1 MDHLSSL
8 SASILINVLE
18 KAPVGMVVLSEES
31 KIIAVNNTF
40 VELID
45 WSEDELSGVNFCSLA
60 YHEDEPVLSS
70 FIEKL
75 RQTDSGQSSILC
87 RFSRRDGFV
96 YWFRMWAFKEQDKI
110 FISVFDQTNQKL
122 TEEQLKR
129 EREDAIRATQSK
141 SAFLANMSHEIRTPL
156 HTILGMAELLKDT
169 NLDEEQRD
177 YVQQIRFSGEALLAL
192 INDILDFSKIEAGKL
207 PLEVIDFDL
216 HEALEQAISMVCL
229 QAHKKKLEVIL
240 DIDMDVP
247 RVVKG
252 DPLRVRQIMVNLA
265 SNAVKFTSEGFVKC
279 SARLVQRL
287 DSTAWILLQMQ
298 DTGIGIPDDKKDR
311 LFRAFSQIDES
322 TTRRYGGTGLGLAIS
337 RNLVGMMGGEIGVIS
352 QEGIGS
358 TFWALIPFPVISD
371 YDIPKFDGD
380 ADSLL
385 ILDDNDDAAAIIRK
399 YMSPYFKR
407 IEHVTGAEAALKLM
421 REKANRGEIFDLVLV
436 DLWLRGMDGWQFAS
450 EVNAD
455 KSINDTKLILMT
467 PMGESTEA
475 KMKLLHWFDAYIS
488 KPVKRGELYK
498 NVFKV
503 LSETMELDIVEE
515 ADGRDVS
522 SLAVGGYHLLVAED
536 HIVNQQLFLT
546 ILSKMGYDVD
556 IANNGREAV
565 DKGLSVNPDL
575 VFMDMQMPELNGID
589 ATIELRKRG
598 YKGPIIAVTANAFKE
613 DKERCIAAGMND
625 FLPKPFKKDDLV
637 SVLAKW
643 LVPNN
648 EKKGGNR
655 EGDARSVSV
664 IEELEELEENSEI
677 GESMIEDKNVF
688 DYKGALEAFME
699 DADVLKNVLASV
711 LDKIP
716 TQIELIKQALDDGDM
731 ETVRTESHGIKGGSW
746 NLCMK
751 HIGDIA
757 AKVEA
762 AAKDG
767 DVEKCRTLLPELEK
781 SFELTGKVIKS
792 YL

>member
-1 MDHLSSL
+1 MDHLSSV
-8 SASILINVLE
+8 SANILINVLE
-18 KAPVGMVVLSEES
+18 KAPVGMVVLTEDAR
-31 KIIAVNNTF
+31 IIAVNNTF
-40 VELID
+40 VELIE
-45 WSEDELSGVNFCSLA
+45 WNEDELSGINFCSLA
-60 YHEDEPVLSS
+60 YHEDEPVLVS
-70 FIEKL
+70 FLEKL
-75 RQTDSGQSSILC
+75 RKSDNGQDSILC

-122 TEEQLKR
+122 TEEQLRR

-156 HTILGMAELLKDT
+156 HTVLGMAELLQDT
-169 NLDEEQRD
+169 KLDEEQRD
-177 YVQQIRFSGEALLAL
+177 YVQQIKFSGEALLAL

-216 HEALEQAISMVCL
+216 YETLQQAISMVCL
-229 QAHKKKLEVIL
+229 QAHKKRLEVIL
-240 DIDMDVP
+240 DIDADVP
-247 RVVKG
+247 RIVKG

-265 SNAVKFTSEGFVKC
+265 SNAVKFTQEGFVKC

-287 DSTAWILLQMQ
+287 DSTAWVLLQMQ

-352 QEGIGS
+352 REGEGS
-358 TFWALIPFPVISD
+358 TFWALVPFPVISD
-371 YDIPKFDGD
+371 YSLPDFDD
-380 ADSLL
+380 KPDSLL
-385 ILDDNDDAAAIIRK
+385 IVDDNAEAAGVLRK
-399 YMSPYFKR
+399 YMSPYFSV
-407 IEHVTGAEAALKLM
+407 IEHVETAEAALKVM
-421 REKANRGEIFDLVLV
+421 RTKAEKGEIFDLVLV
-436 DLWLRGMDGWQFAS
+436 DLWLKGMDGWQFAS

-488 KPVKRGELYK
+488 KPVKRDELYK
-498 NVFKV
+498 NAFRV
-503 LSETMELDIVEE
+503 LSETMELDTVEE
-515 ADGRDVS
+515 ADEKPGLVYAAGNYR
-522 SLAVGGYHLLVAED
+522 LLVAED

-546 ILSKMGYDVD
+546 ILSRMGYEVD
-556 IANNGREAV
+556 IAGNGREAV
-565 DKGLSVNPDL
+565 DKGLSINPDL
-575 VFMDMQMPELNGID
+575 IFMDMQMPELNGID
-589 ATIELRKRG
+589 ATIELRKKG

-613 DKERCIAAGMND
+613 DRERCIAAGMND

-637 SVLAKW
+637 PVLSKW
-643 LVPNN
+643 LVPDAV
-648 EKKGGNR
+648 EKGGSR
-655 EGDARSVSV
+655 EDDARSVSV
-664 IEELEELEENSEI
+664 IEDIEELEEISDN
-677 GESMIEDKNVF
+677 GEDMPEDKSVF
-688 DYKGALEAFME
+688 DFDSALEAFMGDE
-699 DADVLKNVLASV
+699 DVLKNVLGSV

-716 TQIELIKQALDDGDM
+716 TQIELIKQALEGGDM

-746 NLCMK
+746 NLCMQFL
-751 HIGDIA
+751 GDIA

-762 AAKDG
+762 AAK
-767 DVEKCRTLLPELEK
+767 EKDAETCRALLPELEK
-781 SFELTGKVIKS
+781 GFEITKGVIEK